1 MQYKQRHGQHK
12 QCHGQRG
19 FSLIELMIVMA
30 IIGILIT
37 VGIPAYYGMIR
48 NGNETAAAAHMR
60 SIQQAQIGY
69 HSKRRDYA
77 DLATLIKT
85 GSLNERFEG
94 ETPVVDGYKFTIKL
108 TPRGNGQEAFYS
120 VNADPAQPEGVTRTG
135 TIYYYIGS
143 DASGIRVNDEAAATK
158 DDPPLAG

>member
-1 MQYKQRHGQHK
+1 MQYKQRR
-12 QCHGQRG
+12 GQRG

-60 SIQQAQIGY
+60 AIAQAQSGY
-69 HSKRRDYA
+69 HSKRRQYA
-77 DLATLIKT
+77 DFVTLIKQ
-85 GSLNERFEG
+85 GALNERFDG
-94 ETPVVDGYKFTIKL
+94 ESPVVDGYKFTLKT

-135 TIYYYIGS
+135 SVYYYIGS
-143 DASGIRVNDEAAATK
+143 DASGIRINDEAAATK